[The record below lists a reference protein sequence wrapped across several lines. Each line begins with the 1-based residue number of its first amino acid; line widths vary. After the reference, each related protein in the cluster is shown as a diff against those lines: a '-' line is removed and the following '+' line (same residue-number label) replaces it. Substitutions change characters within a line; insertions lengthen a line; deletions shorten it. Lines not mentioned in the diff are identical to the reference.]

1 MFNRSTKTASAWT
14 VLLPLGLLAVG
25 GASAGDAHCFTL
37 ASLSGTYAVVG
48 YYEGGIAIAE
58 GVRHI
63 DEEGNLTGTFVLNEP
78 VAGSTTGARTIVT
91 GTQKGTL
98 TVNCD
103 GTGVITRVLTASNGV
118 TTTQMDD
125 FLITQAIEKD
135 GHLRVTAMQDAQR
148 TSSALVPG
156 GVLVTRVWTRVP
168 DPSEEQ

>member
-1 MFNRSTKTASAWT
+1 MLNRSAKTAFAAT

-25 GASAGDAHCFTL
+25 GAKADDAHCFTL
-37 ASLSGTYAVVG
+37 ASLKGTYAIVAS
-48 YYEGGIAIAE
+48 YEGDVASAV

-78 VAGSTTGARTIVT
+78 VEGSATGARKIVT

-103 GTGVITRVLTASNGV
+103 GTGVVTRTVTASNGV
-118 TTTQMDD
+118 VAHQLDD
-125 FLITQAIEKD
+125 FVITQAIEKD
-135 GHLRVTAMQDAQR
+135 GRLRVTAMQDIEREA
-148 TSSALVPG
+148 SALVPG

-168 DPSEEQ
+168 DPNEEQ